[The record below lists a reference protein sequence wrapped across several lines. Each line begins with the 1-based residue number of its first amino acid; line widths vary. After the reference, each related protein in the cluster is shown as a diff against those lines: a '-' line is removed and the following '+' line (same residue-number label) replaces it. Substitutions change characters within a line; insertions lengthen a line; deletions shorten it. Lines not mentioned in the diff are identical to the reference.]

1 MKKYLKNFIIILLLG
16 TYIYLYVFYILDKFL
31 KYSESITACFFIV
44 ITFVAYLFYGF
55 AKDKKTYAR
64 KSILQIIA
72 TQIIIYFLVI
82 YGLGLVVG
90 FLSNSYSLK
99 ASSIIDNVF
108 APIAII
114 VSMELLRYIFIVPN
128 KNQKVSIAF
137 LTIFFVMVEA
147 IMSIK
152 AYPLNEISGLF
163 RFLTLVF
170 IPLTVKH
177 YVLSYLTY
185 YVGYKPSL
193 LYRLVLDCYMFF
205 VPIFPDLGD
214 YLLSMFSIGL
224 PFLVYLYSSRFI
236 SDFNDGVQ
244 RDFVY
249 TTFKPFDFVVIAL
262 FFCLAALISGYFPCF
277 LLGVGS
283 ASMEPSIKVGDAVF
297 GVKVKENEL
306 KLNDI
311 LIFKGEDK
319 IVVHRLVRI
328 EKKNGKY
335 YYHTKG
341 DNNNTEDVLDVTYD
355 SIKGKVVFRIP
366 YIAYPSVYIS
376 ELLNG
381 GD

>member
-108 APIAII
+108 APVAII

-193 LYRLVLDCYMFF
+193 LYRLVLDCYMFL

-244 RDFVY
+244 
-249 TTFKPFDFVVIAL
+249 
-262 FFCLAALISGYFPCF
+262 
-277 LLGVGS
+277 
-283 ASMEPSIKVGDAVF
+283 DAV
-297 GVKVKENEL
+297 
-306 KLNDI
+306 DI
-311 LIFKGEDK
+311 DSEIFYYCDSGFVASKPS
-319 IVVHRLVRI
+319 
-328 EKKNGKY
+328 EKKVIEYFKN
-335 YYHTKG
+335 
-341 DNNNTEDVLDVTYD
+341 EVRL
-355 SIKGKVVFRIP
+355 
-366 YIAYPSVYIS
+366 
-376 ELLNG
+376 
-381 GD
+381 